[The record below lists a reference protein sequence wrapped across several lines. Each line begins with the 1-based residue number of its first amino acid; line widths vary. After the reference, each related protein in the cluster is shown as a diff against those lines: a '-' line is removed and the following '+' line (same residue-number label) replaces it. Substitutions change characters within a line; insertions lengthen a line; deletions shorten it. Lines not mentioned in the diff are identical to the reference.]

1 MNTTGVTVFVSGEED
16 LTVFLGESG
25 YTVTEAGQDEGTLAF
40 KIGAEDRHGEIFLSV
55 HQDDQEDLTELF
67 FQIIIAAEDE
77 LSFADAAAELTFKDR
92 LLELATY
99 LDGVAVGRDTQ
110 TFDDKV
116 MIVATEK
123 RRADGLDD
131 FEIVYILEAL
141 WDAQEAI
148 LTLIDEYA

>member
-1 MNTTGVTVFVSGEED
+1 MKTTGVIVFVSGEED
-16 LTVFLGESG
+16 LSIFLGEAG
-25 YTVTEAGQDEGTLAF
+25 YTVSEAGQDEGTLAF
-40 KIGAEDRHGEIFLSV
+40 KIGVEDRHGEVFLSV
-55 HQDDQEDLTELF
+55 HQDDEDELTELF
-67 FQIIIAAEDE
+67 FQINIASEDE
-77 LSFADAAAELTFKDR
+77 LKFADTAAELAFKDR

-99 LDGVAVGRDTQ
+99 LDGVAVGRDTESF
-110 TFDDKV
+110 TGKV
-116 MIVATEK
+116 MLVATEK